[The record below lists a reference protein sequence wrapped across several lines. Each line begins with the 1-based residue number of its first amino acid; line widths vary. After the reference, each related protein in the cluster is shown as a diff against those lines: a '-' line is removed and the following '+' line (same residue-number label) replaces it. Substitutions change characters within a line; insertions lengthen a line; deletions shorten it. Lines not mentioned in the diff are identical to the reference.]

1 MVSSETNDA
10 EGQAMKLIAI
20 LFAMGTSL
28 GLAACATSGA
38 NDEGK
43 PLPVVVR
50 GNEDVRIDTGGIPP
64 DKQGDVY
71 LVLQQR
77 DASARRC
84 YQDVLN
90 EKKTREFKGSVKVL
104 LSLNTD
110 GTARAV
116 KFMGGTLNNKDVEDC
131 LVATIKEFEFP
142 KLDRAGDI
150 QYEYRFEPQY

>member
-1 MVSSETNDA
+1 
-10 EGQAMKLIAI
+10 MKLIAI

-43 PLPVVVR
+43 PVVVR
-50 GNEDVRIDTGGIPP
+50 GSEDIRIDTGGIPP
-64 DKQGDVY
+64 DKQGDIY

-90 EKKTREFKGSVKVL
+90 EKKTRDFKGTVKLL
-104 LSLNTD
+104 LSVSTD

-116 KFMGGTLNNKDVEDC
+116 KIMGGTLNNKDVESC
-131 LVATIKEFEFP
+131 LVETVKQFEFP
-142 KLDRAGDI
+142 RLDRAGDI

>member
-1 MVSSETNDA
+1 
-10 EGQAMKLIAI
+10 MKLIAV
-20 LFAMGTSL
+20 LFAMGASL

-38 NDEGK
+38 TDESK
-43 PLPVVVR
+43 PVPVVVH
-50 GNEDVRIDTGGIPP
+50 GNEDMRIDTGGIPP
-64 DKQGDVY
+64 DKQGDIY

-90 EKKTREFKGSVKVL
+90 EKKTRDFKGTVKIL

-110 GTARAV
+110 GSARGV
-116 KFMGGTLNNKDVEDC
+116 RIMGGTLGNKDVESC
-131 LVATIKEFEFP
+131 LVQTVKEFEFP

>member
-1 MVSSETNDA
+1 
-10 EGQAMKLIAI
+10 MKLIAV

-38 NDEGK
+38 NDESK
-43 PLPVVVR
+43 PIPVVVH
-50 GNEDVRIDTGGIPP
+50 GNEDMRIDTGGIPP

-90 EKKTREFKGSVKVL
+90 EKKTRDFKGTVTIM
-104 LSLNTD
+104 LSLNTN
-110 GTARAV
+110 GTAKNVRV
-116 KFMGGTLNNKDVEDC
+116 MSSTLNNKEVEDC
-131 LVATIKEFEFP
+131 LCATIKEFE
-142 KLDRAGDI
+142 
-150 QYEYRFEPQY
+150 